1 MRNRSFGTGMRELVR
16 AAGRG
21 LVQAVLALAPGIPL
35 FVVAVVSMVYIPLGV
50 GVFLTPAA
58 LAGVR
63 ANAERQRRWAAEWSG
78 VAIRSPYRP
87 MPREAAGKGFR
98 ARLRRLRWQLSD
110 PATWRDL
117 LWTITNVPVGLALGL
132 IPASLLVYGLGGCL
146 VSPWLWLADS
156 SPYWPLSIPLGV
168 LSLLAGIAAGP
179 AVLKG
184 HAIFSAAL
192 LSPTP
197 GQFADR
203 VDHLTESRSHVVDA
217 SGAELRRIE
226 RDLHDGAQAR
236 LVSLGMNIGL
246 AEQLMAD
253 DPKAAMSLLAEARS
267 SSGEALKELRDLVR
281 GIHPPV
287 LDERGLDGAIR
298 ALALTVAL
306 PVEVHISI
314 DERPPAPVESAVYFA
329 VTEAL
334 ANAAKHS
341 AATRAWVQVQ
351 VDHTG
356 LVAIVG
362 DNGIGGA
369 DPNGAGIRG
378 IERRLEAFDGTTAV
392 TSPLGGP
399 TTVNITLP
407 RSW

>member
-1 MRNRSFGTGMRELVR
+1 MKREGFGGRMRGLVR

-21 LVQAVLALAPGIPL
+21 LLQSVLALAPGIPL
-35 FVVAVVSMVYIPLGV
+35 FVASIVSMVYIPLGV
-50 GVFLTPAA
+50 GLFLAPAA

-63 ANAERQRRWAAEWSG
+63 ANAERQRRWAARWSG
-78 VAIRSPYRP
+78 VTIPSPYRP
-87 MPREAAGKGFR
+87 LPREATDPGFI
-98 ARLRRLRWQLSD
+98 ARVRRVRWLLTD

-117 LWTITNVPVGLALGL
+117 LWTITNVPVGLVLGL
-132 IPASLLVYGLGGCL
+132 IPACLLVYGLGGCL
-146 VSPWLWLADS
+146 VSPWLWIAS
-156 SPYWPLSIPLGV
+156 GSIYWPLSIPLGTV
-168 LSLLAGIAAGP
+168 SLAAGIAIGP

-184 HAIFSAAL
+184 HAVFSAAL

-197 GQFADR
+197 GQFTHR
-203 VDHLTESRSHVVDA
+203 VNHLAESRSHVVDA
-217 SGAELRRIE
+217 SAAELRRIE

-246 AEQLMAD
+246 AEQLIGD
-253 DPKAAMSLLAEARS
+253 DPKTARSLLAEARS
-267 SSGEALKELRDLVR
+267 SSTEALRELRDLVR
-281 GIHPPV
+281 GIHPPI
-287 LDERGLDGAIR
+287 LDERGLDGAVK
-298 ALALTVAL
+298 ALALTVPL

-334 ANAAKHS
+334 ANTVKHS
-341 AATRAWVQVQ
+341 SATRAWIQVQ
-351 VDHTG
+351 VDETG

-369 DPNGAGIRG
+369 DPAGAGIQG
-378 IERRLEAFDGTTAV
+378 VERRLEAFDGTTAV
-392 TSPLGGP
+392 TSPVGGP
-399 TTVNITLP
+399 TTVTFTLP